1 VADNVGVAQA
11 QGLVA
16 VAQDHFFGLNVAD
29 EVELTTD
36 RDQTILVSAVGL
48 SHIVAQKRNLSHDNS
63 SIIDS
68 KL

>member
-1 VADNVGVAQA
+1 MADNVGVAQA

-16 VAQDHFFGLNVAD
+16 VAQDHLFGLNVAD
-29 EVELTTD
+29 EIELTANG
-36 RDQTILVSAVGL
+36 DQTIGVGTVGL

-63 SIIDS
+63 SIINS